1 MTTEPQIFSAADLFS
16 DNEVYK
22 LAWRRDVPD
31 SMLPLA
37 GASWILAHPSPPVA
51 HLIALQRATDRALSR
66 LHGYALFL
74 LAGNKVYR
82 PDSAVTRYRNL
93 KLWGVLKSGGQSLPD
108 GDELGEHPVTIKGEP
123 HYFGALLLKPGPL
136 EAALRILEK
145 NSLSALVALPP
156 QQRAV
161 ISDLI
166 QSGWQL
172 PRDGHCPSWDVLRAV
187 CGADGVVFWTVGAFD
202 DTESGVL
209 AFAKPAVIEHIL
221 DGPMDSH

>member
-1 MTTEPQIFSAADLFS
+1 MTTDPQIFRAADLFS
-16 DNEVYK
+16 DNEVYT

-51 HLIALQRATDRALSR
+51 HLIALQTATARVLSR
-66 LHGYALFL
+66 LDGSALFL
-74 LAGNKVYR
+74 LVGTKVDR

-93 KLWGVLKSGGQSLPD
+93 RLWGVLKSGGKPLPD
-108 GDELGEHPVTIKGEP
+108 GDELGEYPVTIKGEP
-123 HYFGALLLKPGPL
+123 HYFGALQLKSGPL
-136 EAALRILEK
+136 EAALRIVER
-145 NSLSALVALPP
+145 NSLAVLVALHP
-156 QQRAV
+156 QHSAV
-161 ISDLI
+161 INDLI

-172 PRDGHCPSWDVLRAV
+172 PRDGHCPSWAVLKAV